1 MGRERMDWH
10 PLQFPCAVPPQPP
23 FVCTPQ
29 AILKTSI
36 GQVSLFPLYL
46 GSALMALQLLEGKT
60 FEAAAAKLQE
70 SFVSTYLIGTV
81 FWPAA
86 NVASEW
92 RGDRPRSGGRG
103 VGGRSWEV
111 GGGGRI
117 SPGRG
122 MDAALDFLNQ
132 WMGRWATGSE
142 QFMGGGPIA
151 GSHP

>member
-1 MGRERMDWH
+1 MHSH
-10 PLQFPCAVPPQPP
+10 PSPPSLCLRIPQAIFKTSIEQVSLFPLYLGSALMAPTLCAPL
-23 FVCTPQ
+23 Q

-60 FEAAAAKLQE
+60 VEAAAAKLQE

-92 RGDRPRSGGRG
+92 RGDRPRGSCGGQLGGRG
-103 VGGRSWEV
+103 E
-111 GGGGRI
+111 
-117 SPGRG
+117 P
-122 MDAALDFLNQ
+122 
-132 WMGRWATGSE
+132 
-142 QFMGGGPIA
+142 
-151 GSHP
+151 